1 MVRPPNGGD
10 FNVLAFINAKEKEQC
25 TFSGQPHVEMGWQ
38 GDTAHTAQG
47 FFSIY
52 WRNSTTASLY
62 LCFFTLSWFL
72 FRKAYTEVYTFNIN
86 SLFLMPG
93 LLYTGKIPQFVL
105 TVLFSLNIHTHSLCS
120 EHVLPPASSWSDL
133 DLQQP
138 EARQPHAGQLN
149 QDLQLLFGMDT
160 EATCKTIWFCWTV
173 GF

>member
-72 FRKAYTEVYTFNIN
+72 FRKAHTEVYTFNIN

-120 EHVLPPASSWSDL
+120 RTCPTTCFLLERPWSPATWSK
-133 DLQQP
+133 
-138 EARQPHAGQLN
+138 
-149 QDLQLLFGMDT
+149 
-160 EATCKTIWFCWTV
+160 ATTCRPAKPRPSVIIWD
-173 GF
+173 GHRSNM